1 MPIIRTL
8 SNINIYSVLVL
19 LQMTLESFETRINV
33 AESNVVLLEELQSL
47 NTWMKDFMVNCQLPE
62 IFFRDQFFEVS
73 SSRFL
78 NPAVVDAQQSI
89 FPT

>member
-8 SNINIYSVLVL
+8 SNIGIHWGFLL
-19 LQMTLESFETRINV
+19 LQMTLESFESRINV
-33 AESNVVLLEELQSL
+33 AESDVVLLEELQSL

-62 IFFRDQFFEVS
+62 IVS
-73 SSRFL
+73 SDEFLELTSSRFL
-78 NPAVVDAQQSI
+78 NPAVADVQQGI